1 MLFSYTPSRITH
13 NKYASVLDANICNK
27 HRKRLFAAN
36 YRKKMNS
43 ADVAVPFDTTFF
55 LAEQTRN

>member
-1 MLFSYTPSRITH
+1 MQ
-13 NKYASVLDANICNK
+13 

-43 ADVAVPFDTTFF
+43 ADVAVPFDAIFF
-55 LAEQTRN
+55 SRNKRRIENERNIKIE